1 MFPRLFT
8 IGDVLTVHTYGLLV
22 ALGLLVGLYTAGR
35 LAARA
40 GLERETVWNL
50 GIYMAL
56 AALVGA
62 KLAVVATEWSFYS
75 AHPREIFSW
84 TTLQAGGAF
93 YGGLAFAVA
102 LALGYSWRYRLDFAA
117 LADVYAPGLALGHA
131 VGRLGCF
138 SAGCCW
144 GKPASVAWAV
154 IFTDPY
160 SARLVGV
167 PLGVPLHPT
176 QLYEA
181 LAEGVIFLLLLAL
194 WRRRRYPGEIF
205 AAYLFLYALAR
216 FAIEFYR
223 GDPRGGF
230 FFGGVL
236 SLPQVVSAALFAVGA
251 LYWLAQR
258 RRAAA
263 AHAR

>member
-22 ALGLLVGLYTAGR
+22 ALGRLAGLYPAGR

-93 YGGLAFAVA
+93 YGGGAFAA
-102 LALGYSWRYRLDFAA
+102 GPGPGRSW
-117 LADVYAPGLALGHA
+117 G
-131 VGRLGCF
+131 GRG
-138 SAGCCW
+138 
-144 GKPASVAWAV
+144 
-154 IFTDPY
+154 
-160 SARLVGV
+160 
-167 PLGVPLHPT
+167 
-176 QLYEA
+176 
-181 LAEGVIFLLLLAL
+181 
-194 WRRRRYPGEIF
+194 
-205 AAYLFLYALAR
+205 
-216 FAIEFYR
+216 
-223 GDPRGGF
+223 
-230 FFGGVL
+230 
-236 SLPQVVSAALFAVGA
+236 
-251 LYWLAQR
+251 
-258 RRAAA
+258 
-263 AHAR
+263 